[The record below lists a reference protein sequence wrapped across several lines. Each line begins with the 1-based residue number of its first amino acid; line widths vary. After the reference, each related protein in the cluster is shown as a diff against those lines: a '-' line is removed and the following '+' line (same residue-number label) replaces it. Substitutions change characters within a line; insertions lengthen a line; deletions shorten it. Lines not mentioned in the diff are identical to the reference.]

1 MEVRHQ
7 FRTQFGEDIFNTK
20 YRNEEGGCGTW
31 PELAQGLAHRVCS
44 PYLPV
49 QVVDAIAMA
58 ITDMKFIPAGRYL
71 YYAGREAAFFN
82 NCFAF
87 IAEDSREGWAEL
99 GSQHFSALM
108 SGGGCGTSYSKIRP
122 HGEIISRT
130 GGFASGPIPLMYAMN
145 EIGRNVMQGGSRR
158 SALYASLN
166 WLHADIFKFIRS
178 KDWTDEQKAGK
189 AKDFNYL
196 APLDMTNISVELDDL
211 WLEAMMDSEHDH
223 AEHAGKV
230 FDLVVSQMVTT
241 AEPGFSCNF
250 GDNSKQ
256 IGRNA
261 CAEFTTEYDSSM
273 CNLGS
278 VNMSRIKSV
287 EEMHRVS
294 TLGAM
299 FLTCGS
305 LMAELPY
312 DKCNEVREKDRTIGL
327 GLLGVHEFLLK
338 NKQPYE
344 VTLLLQKYLS
354 AWEDGSE
361 MGAEY
366 VVRKTGCTPVLRH
379 RAIAPAGTISILAGT
394 TSGIEPLF
402 AVGLKRRYLK
412 DNKWKYQYI
421 IDPTAEYLI
430 DECGVDP
437 KDIETSMD
445 LAKDPERRIKF
456 QADVQEYVDM
466 AISSTLNLPAWGTP
480 WNDTRTLQTFKQTLL
495 KYIPKLRGIT
505 CYPDGAR
512 GGQPLTS
519 VPYEEAKAGAGMEH
533 DELAEFLTTTSCPS
547 GTCGI

>member
-1 MEVRHQ
+1 ME

-20 YRNEEGGCGTW
+20 YKNEEGGCGTW
-31 PELAQGLAHRVCS
+31 PELAHGLARRVCS
-44 PYLPV
+44 PYLPA
-49 QVVDAIAMA
+49 QVVDAIASA
-58 ITDMKFIPAGRYL
+58 IEDMKFIPAGRYL

-87 IAEDSREGWAEL
+87 IAEDSREGWADL

-108 SGGGCGTSYSKIRP
+108 SGGGCGTCYDKIRP
-122 HGEIISRT
+122 HGDIIART
-130 GGFASGPIPLMYAMN
+130 GGEASGPLPLMYAMN

-166 WLHADIFKFIRS
+166 WQHKDIQEFIHS

-189 AKDFNYL
+189 AKDFNYP
-196 APLDMTNISVELDDL
+196 APLDMTNISVNLDDE
-211 WLEAMMDSEHDH
+211 WLAAMMDSEH
-223 AEHAGKV
+223 EHAVLAGWV
-230 FDLVVSQMVTT
+230 FDAVVNQMVQT
-241 AEPGFSCNF
+241 AEPGFSFNF
-250 GDNSKQ
+250 GEDSKQ
-256 IGRNA
+256 VGRNA
-261 CAEFTTEYDSSM
+261 CAEFTSEFDSAM

-278 VNMSRIKSV
+278 VNMSRISSV

-294 TLGAM
+294 TLAAM

-312 DKCNEVREKDRTIGL
+312 AKCYDVREKDRTIGL
-327 GLLGVHEFLLK
+327 GLMGVHEFLLK
-338 NKQPYE
+338 NKEPYE
-344 VTLLLQKYLS
+344 VTPLLRQHLD
-354 AWEDGSE
+354 AWKDGSE

-366 VVRKTGCTPVLRH
+366 VQKKTGCTTVLRH
-379 RAIAPAGTISILAGT
+379 RAVAPAGTISILAGT

-412 DNKWKYQYI
+412 DNKWMYQYI

-456 QADVQEYVDM
+456 QADIQEYVDM

-480 WNDTRTLQTFKQTLL
+480 WNDHRTLQTFKGTLL

-512 GGQPLTS
+512 GGQPLTA
-519 VPYEEAKAGAGMEH
+519 VPYDEAKAGAGVEH
-533 DELAEFLTTTSCPS
+533 EELAEFLTTVSCKS
-547 GTCGI
+547 GACGI